1 MSNKWPFIICA
12 ALSIFL
18 ALGCSVQK
26 ANAKNLAESQ
36 EHLRVDEQQMQP
48 WRESR
53 FGLFIHWGSVSLEG
67 TEIGW
72 SRGKEI
78 PIDRYD
84 NLYKKFNPVNFG
96 AKEWVGIAKEAG
108 AKYFVVTSKHHDGF
122 CIFDSKYTGY
132 DIMSTPFERDV
143 LNELAEECKK
153 QKIKFSLY
161 YSIIDWYHPD
171 YLPRGAGDKRPV
183 EGADFERYVT
193 YMKNQLNEL
202 VDNYGPLEVLWFD
215 GYWESYWTHEHGKM
229 LYKYVKAL
237 QPGIII
243 NNRVDKG
250 RVDGKGTTK
259 KDKDY
264 AGDFDTPEQEIG
276 TFQTDRPWETCMTLC
291 KQWAWKPNDEMK
303 LLKECI
309 DTLVRTVGGD
319 GNLLLNVGPMPDGRI
334 EPRQVKRLREIG
346 KWLEKYGES
355 IYATRGGPFK
365 PGDWG
370 ASTHKDNRIY
380 VHVLN
385 WQSDGLRL
393 PPIPA
398 TILSSSVLT
407 GGTAA
412 VKQTREGIEVMVP
425 REHQQDID
433 TIVVLELEGPAG
445 ELAPVALRK

>member
-1 MSNKWPFIICA
+1 M
-12 ALSIFL
+12 
-18 ALGCSVQK
+18 
-26 ANAKNLAESQ
+26 
-36 EHLRVDEQQMQP
+36 
-48 WRESR
+48 
-53 FGLFIHWGSVSLEG
+53 
-67 TEIGW
+67 
-72 SRGKEI
+72 
-78 PIDRYD
+78 
-84 NLYKKFNPVNFG
+84 
-96 AKEWVGIAKEAG
+96 
-108 AKYFVVTSKHHDGF
+108 
-122 CIFDSKYTGY
+122 
-132 DIMSTPFERDV
+132 MSTPFMRDV
-143 LNELAEECKK
+143 LKELAEECKK

-171 YLPRGAGDKRPV
+171 YLPRGAADKRPV
-183 EGADFERYVT
+183 EGADFERYVI
-193 YMKNQLNEL
+193 YMKNQLKEL

-243 NNRVDKG
+243 NNRVDRG
-250 RVDGKGTTK
+250 RVHGKGATK

-276 TFQTDRPWETCMTLC
+276 TFQMDPPWETCMTLC
-291 KQWAWKPNDEMK
+291 KQWAWKPNDDMK
-303 LLKECI
+303 SLKECI
-309 DTLVRTVGGD
+309 GILVRTVGGD

-334 EPRQVKRLREIG
+334 EPRQVERLKEIG
-346 KWLEKYGES
+346 KWLEKYGQS

-370 ASTHKDNRIY
+370 ASTRRDNCIY
-380 VHVLN
+380 VHLLN
-385 WQSDGLRL
+385 WQSDGLKL

-412 VKQTREGIEVMVP
+412 VKQTQEGIEISVS

-433 TIVVLELEGPAG
+433 TIVVLELDGPAD
-445 ELAPVALRK
+445 ELAPVAVRN